1 MYHNTSHNPSQD
13 QYKSN
18 DLKELSI
25 QRAQELDEQVESNKL
40 PFGFFFD
47 NEKLMHEPLS
57 QKTPEIYICSKLEVM
72 AYIRDDKNEN
82 YGKLLR
88 FKDPENHIHEW
99 AIPMELIAGD
109 GVKYRA
115 ALLSRG
121 VEISTVRNAQTL
133 LSAYLVNSKPEI
145 WIRSISHLGWY
156 KENFI
161 FPDAILGTQ
170 IKDRLIFQNPNTLCP
185 RFTQKGTVKEWN
197 DNVSRLCINNSRLE
211 FAVSAAFAS
220 PLLRLLNTEGG
231 GIHFKGSSSLGK
243 SKILRAAGSVWSDE
257 SFIQRWNATLNGLEA
272 IASGYNDTLLCLDE
286 IAQIDPIFAGET
298 AYLLSNEKGKL
309 RATKTGGS
317 TEQHKWK
324 FLFLSNGEI
333 SLDEHMQQCGK
344 KSKGGQEV
352 RLADVPADTG
362 KFGCFENLHEYATGE
377 EFADA
382 ISTACDNFYGTVS
395 IDYLNKIIENQQFAI
410 DFAENIIK
418 SFITQN
424 KPLKASGQ
432 VVRVLKRFAII
443 AAGGELATEY
453 GLTNWPIGAAMQ
465 GACRCFVDW
474 LDARGGVDSKEKI
487 NALRQ
492 IKGFF
497 SLNPHRFHSWD
508 TKLDK
513 DSAERS
519 SFKKYDQQG
528 NIEFFVHPFIF
539 RNEICA
545 GLDVKLAATWCI
557 EEGLILPSTD
567 NKPTRTESVSVN
579 KVKNRYYRFT
589 SRVTEEN
596 HL

>member
-1 MYHNTSHNPSQD
+1 MHDNNFHNRSQD
-13 QYKSN
+13 QFKS
-18 DLKELSI
+18 DDFKELSLR
-25 QRAQELDEQVESNKL
+25 RAQELEEQFESNEL
-40 PFGFFFD
+40 PPGFFFAD
-47 NEKLMHEPLS
+47 EKLMYSSSEEKP
-57 QKTPEIYICSKLEVM
+57 PVYICSKLEVV

-88 FKDPENHIHEW
+88 FKDPDNHIHEW
-99 AIPMELIAGD
+99 AMPMELIAGD
-109 GVKYRA
+109 GTKYRA

-121 VEISTVRNAQTL
+121 LEISTIRGSQTL
-133 LSAYLVNSKPEI
+133 FSAYLVNSQPKI
-145 WIRSISHLGWY
+145 WIRCIRYLGWHND
-156 KENFI
+156 NFV
-161 FPDAILGTQ
+161 FPDSVLGLQT
-170 IKDRLIFQNPNTLCP
+170 KEKLIFQNPNILSP
-185 RFTQKGTVKEWN
+185 HYVQKGTVKEWI

-211 FAVSAAFAS
+211 FSVSTAFAS
-220 PLLRLLNTEGG
+220 PLLHLLKAEGG

-243 SKILRAAGSVWSDE
+243 SKILRAAGSVWGDE

-286 IAQIDPIFAGET
+286 LAQIEPLFAGET

-309 RATKTGGS
+309 RATKTGCS
-317 TEQHKWK
+317 AEQHKWK

-344 KSKGGQEV
+344 KAKGGQEV
-352 RLADVPADTG
+352 RLADIPADTG
-362 KFGCFENLHEYATGE
+362 KFGCFENLHEYTTGE

-382 ISTACDNFYGTVS
+382 ISTACDSFYGAVS
-395 IDYLNKIIENQQFAI
+395 IEYLSKIIENRQFAI
-410 DFAENIIK
+410 SFAEEIVK
-418 SFITQN
+418 CFIFQN

-453 GLTNWPIGAAMQ
+453 GLTGWIKGSAIQ
-465 GACRCFVDW
+465 GVSKCFTDW

-492 IKGFF
+492 IKSFF
-497 SLNPHRFHSWD
+497 SLNPHKFHKWD
-508 TKLDK
+508 TALDK

-528 NIEFFVHPFIF
+528 NIEFFVHPLLF
-539 RNEICA
+539 RNEICS
-545 GLDVKLAATWCI
+545 GLDAKLAATWCI

-567 NKPTRTESVSVN
+567 NKPTRTETVSIN
-579 KVKNRYYRFT
+579 KVKGRYYRFT
-589 SRVTEEN
+589 SKVIEEN